1 MNRATS
7 MSDPEILMVRAS
19 PADFVAW
26 LDRWP
31 LIASV
36 SQLMPTEN
44 KGGRYAQT
52 GYFSVAEIQGTS
64 AIPDLGNMLGAV
76 RKAPT
81 KSDGVRDT
89 LYFINLN
96 ARPEDR
102 DSMPSPV

>member
-1 MNRATS
+1 MTPVAS
-7 MSDPEILMVRAS
+7 HILMVRAS

-31 LIASV
+31 LVATV
-36 SQLMPTEN
+36 SQLMPMEN

-52 GYFSVAEIQGTS
+52 GYFSVAEIRGTS

-96 ARPEDR
+96 AIPENYV
-102 DSMPSPV
+102 SPIPTE